1 MIITVEK
8 ILSLHN
14 FLLIPSNTMPELL
27 HLAKQLS
34 SNYPWATAPFII
46 SAPMRV
52 MSGPALAVA
61 VSRAGGLGFIGPGL
75 KTQNVIKDLEEASN
89 LIQKSP
95 ITGTTRLSSNS
106 QTLPVGIGFQ
116 LWADDID
123 TASSAIKRFK
133 PCAAWL
139 FAPRNG
145 QTDIDV
151 WSRRLRDASPETS
164 IWVQIGTVAE
174 ARGIVE
180 SSEKPDVIVVQGAEA
195 GGHGRAHDGMGLISL
210 LPEIADVL
218 AARGVDIPLVAAG
231 GIADGRGAAAAF
243 ALGASGVAMGT
254 RFLATHEARIAH
266 GYQAEILRASEG
278 GTSTTR
284 TQLYNHLR
292 GTFGWPEEYSPR
304 TIINRSFVEFQAGR
318 SFEELKVAHDEA
330 VKKGDEAWGP
340 EGRTATYAGAAI
352 GLVKEVKPAEE
363 VVRDVRGFVEGVF
376 GEGGRMKL

>member
-1 MIITVEK
+1 M
-8 ILSLHN
+8 SQ
-14 FLLIPSNTMPELL
+14 LL
-27 HLAKQLS
+27 HLAKKLS
-34 SNYPWATAPFII
+34 SAYPWTSNPLII

-52 MSGPALAVA
+52 MSGPALAIA

-89 LIQKSP
+89 LTQKSA
-95 ITGTTRLSSNS
+95 ILSAATSS
-106 QTLPVGIGFQ
+106 SSTPQTLPIGIGFQ

-145 QTDIDV
+145 QTDLDT
-151 WSRRLRDASPETS
+151 WSRRFREASPETS

-174 ARGIVE
+174 ARSIVE
-180 SSEKPDVIVVQGAEA
+180 SAEKPDVIVVQGAEA
-195 GGHGRAHDGMGLISL
+195 GGHGRAHDGIGLIAL

-218 AARGVDIPLVAAG
+218 ASRDVHIPLVAAG

-278 GTSTTR
+278 GASTTR

-292 GTFGWPEEYSPR
+292 GTFGWPEAYSPR

-318 SFEELKVAHDEA
+318 SFDELKVAHDEA

-352 GLVKEVKPAEE
+352 GLVREVKGTEE
-363 VVRDVRGFVEGVF
+363 VVREIKGYVEVP
-376 GEGGRMKL
+376 ERANAGRLRWGC

>member
-1 MIITVEK
+1 MAQ
-8 ILSLHN
+8 
-14 FLLIPSNTMPELL
+14 LL
-27 HLAKQLS
+27 HLAKKLS
-34 SNYPWATAPFII
+34 SPYPWTLSPLII

-89 LIQKSP
+89 LIQKLATSP
-95 ITGTTRLSSNS
+95 IGSSLSSTP

-145 QTDIDV
+145 QTDINK
-151 WSRRLRDASPETS
+151 WSRRFRQASPETS

-174 ARGIVE
+174 ARSIVE
-180 SSEKPDVIVVQGAEA
+180 SAEKPDVIVVQGAEA

-218 AARGVDIPLVAAG
+218 AAKDVHIPLVAAG

-254 RFLATHEARIAH
+254 RFLATDEARIAG

-278 GTSTTR
+278 GASTTR

-304 TIINRSFVEFQAGR
+304 TIINQSFVEFQAGR
-318 SFEELKVAHDEA
+318 NFEELKVAHDEA
-330 VKKGDEAWGP
+330 VKRGDEAWGP

-352 GLVKEVKPAEE
+352 GLVKEVKAAEDL
-363 VVRDVRGFVEGVF
+363 VRDVRGYVERLF
-376 GEGGRMKL
+376 GEGRRVKL

>member
-1 MIITVEK
+1 
-8 ILSLHN
+8 
-14 FLLIPSNTMPELL
+14 
-27 HLAKQLS
+27 
-34 SNYPWATAPFII
+34 
-46 SAPMRV
+46 

-75 KTQNVIKDLEEASN
+75 KTQNVTKDLEEASN
-89 LIQKSP
+89 LIRKSP
-95 ITGTTRLSSNS
+95 ILGAQRAPSSP

-145 QTDIDV
+145 QTDIHT
-151 WSRRLRDASPETS
+151 WSRRFREASPQTS

-174 ARGIVE
+174 AQSIVE
-180 SSEKPDVIVVQGAEA
+180 STEKPDVIVVQGAEA

-210 LPEIADVL
+210 LPEIADVF

-254 RFLATHEARIAH
+254 RFLATNEARIAH

-278 GTSTTR
+278 GVSTTR
-284 TQLYNHLR
+284 THLYNHLR

-304 TIINRSFVEFQAGR
+304 TIINRSFVDFQTGR

-352 GLVKEVKPAEE
+352 GLVKEVKAAEE
-363 VVRDVRGFVEGVF
+363 VVKDVREFVEGVS
-376 GEGGRMKL
+376 GKGRRAKL

>member
-1 MIITVEK
+1 MAQ
-8 ILSLHN
+8 
-14 FLLIPSNTMPELL
+14 LL
-27 HLAKQLS
+27 HLAKKLS
-34 SNYPWATAPFII
+34 SNYPWTSKPLII

-75 KTQNVIKDLEEASN
+75 KTQNVIKDLEEVSN
-89 LIQKSP
+89 LIQNSP
-95 ITGTTRLSSNS
+95 IIGATRLSSSS

-123 TASSAIKRFK
+123 TASSAMKRFK

-145 QTDIDV
+145 QTDIDT
-151 WSRRLRDASPETS
+151 WSRRFREASPETS

-174 ARGIVE
+174 ARSIVE

-195 GGHGRAHDGMGLISL
+195 GGHGRANDGMGLISL
-210 LPEIADVL
+210 LPEIADLL
-218 AARGVDIPLVAAG
+218 AAGGVDIPLVAAG

-278 GTSTTR
+278 GASTTR

-292 GTFGWPEEYSPR
+292 GTFGWPEQYSPR
-304 TIINRSFVEFQAGR
+304 TIINRSFVEFSAGR

-352 GLVKEVKPAEE
+352 GLVKEVKAAEE
-363 VVRDVRGFVEGVF
+363 VVKDVRGYVEGVF
-376 GEGGRMKL
+376 GEGRRVGL